1 MKGWQYILTG
11 MGIAIAVLIGFL
23 IGQKHPQ
30 KLPVEPIKEKADT
43 TSITYTKTFT
53 KPVFVEKTKLIHIRV
68 PVPVPV
74 TDTLWKHDTLYVYL
88 EREQIQWQ
96 DSLCRVYASGI
107 NPQVDSVTHFV
118 QETIITRE
126 ISVPVKVKSRWGLG
140 IQVGYGAGVNGKQVY
155 MTPYVG
161 VGISYNI
168 LSW

>member
-11 MGIAIAVLIGFL
+11 VGIAVAVLIGFL

-30 KLPVEPIKEKADT
+30 KLPVEPIKEKVDT
-43 TSITYTKTFT
+43 LLIFDTITLT
-53 KPVFVEKTKLIHIRV
+53 KPVFVEKIQLDSV
-68 PVPVPV
+68 YMPV

-118 QETIITRE
+118 QETIINKE
-126 ISVPVKVKSRWGLG
+126 ISIPVKVKSRWGLG
-140 IQVGYGAGVNGKQVY
+140 IQVGYGAGINGKQVY
-155 MTPYVG
+155 LTPYVG

>member
-11 MGIAIAVLIGFL
+11 VGIAVAVLIGFL
-23 IGQKHPQ
+23 IGQQHPQ
-30 KLPVEPIKEKADT
+30 KSPVEPIKEKVDT
-43 TSITYTKTFT
+43 LLIFDTITLT
-53 KPVFVEKTKLIHIRV
+53 KPVFVEKIQLDSV
-68 PVPVPV
+68 YMPV

-88 EREQIQWQ
+88 VREQIQWQ

-118 QETIITRE
+118 QETIVNRE

-155 MTPYVG
+155 LTPYVG

>member
-1 MKGWQYILTG
+1 MKGRQYILAG
-11 MGIAIAVLIGFL
+11 VGIAVAVLIGFL

-30 KLPVEPIKEKADT
+30 KSPVEPIKEEVDT
-43 TSITYTKTFT
+43 LLIFDTITLT
-53 KPVFVEKTKLIHIRV
+53 KPVFVEKIQLDSV
-68 PVPVPV
+68 YMPV

-118 QETIITRE
+118 QETIVNRE

-155 MTPYVG
+155 LTPYVG

>member
-11 MGIAIAVLIGFL
+11 VGIAVAVLIGFL

-30 KLPVEPIKEKADT
+30 KSPVEPIKEKVDT
-43 TSITYTKTFT
+43 LLIFDTITLT
-53 KPVFVEKTKLIHIRV
+53 KPVFVEKIQLDSV
-68 PVPVPV
+68 YMPV

-140 IQVGYGAGVNGKQVY
+140 MQVGYGAGINGKQVY

>member
-11 MGIAIAVLIGFL
+11 VGIAVAVLIGVL

-30 KLPVEPIKEKADT
+30 KSPVEPIKEKVDT
-43 TSITYTKTFT
+43 LLIFDTITLT
-53 KPVFVEKTKLIHIRV
+53 KPVFMEKIQLDSV
-68 PVPVPV
+68 YMPV

-88 EREQIQWQ
+88 VREQIQWQ

-155 MTPYVG
+155 LTPYVG

>member
-1 MKGWQYILTG
+1 MKGWQYIMTG
-11 MGIAIAVLIGFL
+11 VGIAVAVLIGFL
-23 IGQKHPQ
+23 IGHKHPQ
-30 KLPVEPIKEKADT
+30 KSPVEPIKEKVDT
-43 TSITYTKTFT
+43 LLIFDTITLT
-53 KPVFVEKTKLIHIRV
+53 KPVFVEKIQLDSV
-68 PVPVPV
+68 YMPV

-126 ISVPVKVKSRWGLG
+126 ISVPVKVKSRWGVG
-140 IQVGYGAGVNGKQVY
+140 IQVGYGAGINGKQVY

>member
-11 MGIAIAVLIGFL
+11 VGIAVAVLIGFL
-23 IGQKHPQ
+23 IGQQHPQ
-30 KLPVEPIKEKADT
+30 KSPVEPIKEKVDT
-43 TSITYTKTFT
+43 LLIFDTITLT
-53 KPVFVEKTKLIHIRV
+53 KPVFVEKIQLDSV
-68 PVPVPV
+68 YMPV

-96 DSLCRVYASGI
+96 DSLCRVYASGV

-118 QETIITRE
+118 QETIINRE
-126 ISVPVKVKSRWGLG
+126 IPVPVKVKSRWGLG
-140 IQVGYGAGVNGKQVY
+140 IQAGVGAGVNGKQVY
-155 MTPYVG
+155 LTPYVG

>member
-11 MGIAIAVLIGFL
+11 VGIAVAVLIGFL

-30 KLPVEPIKEKADT
+30 KSPVEPIKEKVDT
-43 TSITYTKTFT
+43 LLIFDTITLT
-53 KPVFVEKTKLIHIRV
+53 KPVFVEKIQLDSV
-68 PVPVPV
+68 YMPV

-155 MTPYVG
+155 LTPYVG

>member
-11 MGIAIAVLIGFL
+11 VGIAVAVLIGVL

-30 KLPVEPIKEKADT
+30 KSPVEPIKEKVDT
-43 TSITYTKTFT
+43 LLIFDTITLT
-53 KPVFVEKTKLIHIRV
+53 KPVFVEKIQLDSV
-68 PVPVPV
+68 YMPV

-140 IQVGYGAGVNGKQVY
+140 INVGYGAGVNGKQVY
-155 MTPYVG
+155 LTPYVG

>member
-11 MGIAIAVLIGFL
+11 VGIAVAVLIGFL
-23 IGQKHPQ
+23 IGEKHPQ
-30 KLPVEPIKEKADT
+30 KSPVEPIKEKVDT
-43 TSITYTKTFT
+43 LLIFDTITLT
-53 KPVFVEKTKLIHIRV
+53 KPVFVEKIQLDSV
-68 PVPVPV
+68 YMPV

-118 QETIITRE
+118 QETIVTRE

-140 IQVGYGAGVNGKQVY
+140 IQVGYGVGVNRKQVY
-155 MTPYVG
+155 LTPYVG
-161 VGISYNI
+161 LGISYNI

>member
-1 MKGWQYILTG
+1 MKGWQYILSG
-11 MGIAIAVLIGFL
+11 VGIAVAVLIGFL

-30 KLPVEPIKEKADT
+30 KSPVEPIKEKVDT
-43 TSITYTKTFT
+43 LLIFDTITLT
-53 KPVFVEKTKLIHIRV
+53 KPVFVEKIQLDSV
-68 PVPVPV
+68 YMPV

-126 ISVPVKVKSRWGLG
+126 IPVPVKVKSRWGLG
-140 IQVGYGAGVNGKQVY
+140 IQVGYGAGINGKQVY
-155 MTPYVG
+155 LTPYVG

>member
-11 MGIAIAVLIGFL
+11 VGIAVAVLIGFL

-30 KLPVEPIKEKADT
+30 KLPVEPIKEKVDT
-43 TSITYTKTFT
+43 LLIFDTITLT
-53 KPVFVEKTKLIHIRV
+53 KPVFMEKIQLDSV
-68 PVPVPV
+68 YMPV

-118 QETIITRE
+118 QETIVNRE

-140 IQVGYGAGVNGKQVY
+140 IQIGYGAGINGKQVY
-155 MTPYVG
+155 LTPYVG

>member
-11 MGIAIAVLIGFL
+11 VGIAVAVLIGFL

-30 KLPVEPIKEKADT
+30 KSPMEPIKEKVDT
-43 TSITYTKTFT
+43 LLIFDTITLT
-53 KPVFVEKTKLIHIRV
+53 KPIFVEKIQLDSV
-68 PVPVPV
+68 YMPV

-107 NPQVDSVTHFV
+107 NPQVDSITHFV
-118 QETIITRE
+118 QETIVNRE

-140 IQVGYGAGVNGKQVY
+140 IQVGYGAGINGKQVY
-155 MTPYVG
+155 LTPYVG

>member
-1 MKGWQYILTG
+1 MRGWQYILTG
-11 MGIAIAVLIGFL
+11 VGIAVAVLIGFL

-30 KLPVEPIKEKADT
+30 KLPVEPIKEKVDT
-43 TSITYTKTFT
+43 LLIFDTITLT
-53 KPVFVEKTKLIHIRV
+53 KPVFVEKIQLDSV
-68 PVPVPV
+68 YMPV
-74 TDTLWKHDTLYVYL
+74 TDTLWMHDTLYVYL

-118 QETIITRE
+118 QETIVNRE

-140 IQVGYGAGVNGKQVY
+140 IQVGYGAGINGKQVY
-155 MTPYVG
+155 LTPYVG

>member
-1 MKGWQYILTG
+1 MKGWQYILAG
-11 MGIAIAVLIGFL
+11 VGIAVAVLIGFL
-23 IGQKHPQ
+23 IGQQHPQ
-30 KLPVEPIKEKADT
+30 KSPVEPIKEKVDT
-43 TSITYTKTFT
+43 LLIFDTITLT
-53 KPVFVEKTKLIHIRV
+53 KPVFVEKIQLDSV
-68 PVPVPV
+68 YMPV

-140 IQVGYGAGVNGKQVY
+140 IQVGYGAGINGKQVY
-155 MTPYVG
+155 LTPYVG

>member
-11 MGIAIAVLIGFL
+11 VGIAVAVLIGFL
-23 IGQKHPQ
+23 IGQQHPQ
-30 KLPVEPIKEKADT
+30 KSPVEPIKEKVDT
-43 TSITYTKTFT
+43 LLIFDTITLT
-53 KPVFVEKTKLIHIRV
+53 KPVFVEKVQLDSV
-68 PVPVPV
+68 YMPV

-140 IQVGYGAGVNGKQVY
+140 IQFGYGAGINGKQVY
-155 MTPYVG
+155 LTPYVG

>member
-1 MKGWQYILTG
+1 MRGWQYILTG
-11 MGIAIAVLIGFL
+11 VGIAVAVLIGFL
-23 IGQKHPQ
+23 IGQQHPQ
-30 KLPVEPIKEKADT
+30 KLPVEPIKEKVDT
-43 TSITYTKTFT
+43 LLIFDTITLT
-53 KPVFVEKTKLIHIRV
+53 KPVFVEKIQLDSV
-68 PVPVPV
+68 YMPV

-155 MTPYVG
+155 LTPYVG

>member
-11 MGIAIAVLIGFL
+11 VGIAVAVLIGVL

-30 KLPVEPIKEKADT
+30 KSPVEPIKEKVDT
-43 TSITYTKTFT
+43 LLIFDTITLT
-53 KPVFVEKTKLIHIRV
+53 KPVFVEKIQLDSV
-68 PVPVPV
+68 YMPV

-107 NPQVDSVTHFV
+107 NPQLDSVTHFV
-118 QETIITRE
+118 QETIVNRE

-155 MTPYVG
+155 LTPYVG

>member
-11 MGIAIAVLIGFL
+11 VGIAVAVLIGFL
-23 IGQKHPQ
+23 IGHKHPR
-30 KLPVEPIKEKADT
+30 KSPVEPIKEKVDT
-43 TSITYTKTFT
+43 LLIFDTITLS
-53 KPVFVEKTKLIHIRV
+53 KPVFVEKIKLDSVLI
-68 PVPVPV
+68 PV
-74 TDTLWKHDTLYVYL
+74 TDTLWLHDTLYVYL

-96 DSLCRVYASGI
+96 DSLCRVYASGV

-118 QETIITRE
+118 RETIVNRE

-140 IQVGYGAGVNGKQVY
+140 IQVGYGAGINGKQVY
-155 MTPYVG
+155 LTPYVG

>member
-1 MKGWQYILTG
+1 MKGWQYILAG
-11 MGIAIAVLIGFL
+11 VGIAVAVLIGFL
-23 IGQKHPQ
+23 IGQQHPQ
-30 KLPVEPIKEKADT
+30 KSPVEPIKEKVDT
-43 TSITYTKTFT
+43 LLIFDTITLT
-53 KPVFVEKTKLIHIRV
+53 KPVFVEKIQLDSV
-68 PVPVPV
+68 YMPV
-74 TDTLWKHDTLYVYL
+74 TDTLWKHDTLFVYL

-118 QETIITRE
+118 QETIVNRE

-155 MTPYVG
+155 LTPYVG

>member
-1 MKGWQYILTG
+1 MRGWQYILTG
-11 MGIAIAVLIGFL
+11 MGIAVAVLIGFL

-30 KLPVEPIKEKADT
+30 KLPVEPIKEKVDT
-43 TSITYTKTFT
+43 LLIFDTITLT
-53 KPVFVEKTKLIHIRV
+53 KPVFVEKIQLDSV
-68 PVPVPV
+68 YMPV

-118 QETIITRE
+118 QETIVNRE

-140 IQVGYGAGVNGKQVY
+140 VQVGYGAGVNGKQVY
-155 MTPYVG
+155 LTPYVG

>member
-11 MGIAIAVLIGFL
+11 VGIAVAVLIGVL

-30 KLPVEPIKEKADT
+30 KSPVEPIKEKVDT
-43 TSITYTKTFT
+43 LLIFDTITLT
-53 KPVFVEKTKLIHIRV
+53 KPVFVEKIQLDSV
-68 PVPVPV
+68 YMPV

-118 QETIITRE
+118 QETIVTRE

-140 IQVGYGAGVNGKQVY
+140 INVGYGAGINGKQVY
-155 MTPYVG
+155 LTPYVG

>member
-11 MGIAIAVLIGFL
+11 VGIAVAVLIGFL

-30 KLPVEPIKEKADT
+30 KLPVEPIKEKVDT
-43 TSITYTKTFT
+43 LLIFDTITLT
-53 KPVFVEKTKLIHIRV
+53 KPVFVEKIQLDSV
-68 PVPVPV
+68 YMPV

-88 EREQIQWQ
+88 VREQIQWQ

-118 QETIITRE
+118 QETIVTRE

-140 IQVGYGAGVNGKQVY
+140 IQVGYGAGINGKQVY
-155 MTPYVG
+155 LTPYVG

>member
-1 MKGWQYILTG
+1 MRGWQYILTG
-11 MGIAIAVLIGFL
+11 VGIAVAVLIGFL

-30 KLPVEPIKEKADT
+30 KSPVEPIKEKVDT
-43 TSITYTKTFT
+43 LLIFDTITLT
-53 KPVFVEKTKLIHIRV
+53 KPVFVEKIQLDSV
-68 PVPVPV
+68 YMPV

-118 QETIITRE
+118 QETIINKE
-126 ISVPVKVKSRWGLG
+126 ISIPVKVKSRWGLG
-140 IQVGYGAGVNGKQVY
+140 IQVGYGAGINGKQVY
-155 MTPYVG
+155 LTPYVG

-168 LSW
+168 LS

>member
-11 MGIAIAVLIGFL
+11 VGIAVAVLIGFL

-30 KLPVEPIKEKADT
+30 KSPVEPIKEKVDT
-43 TSITYTKTFT
+43 LLIFDTITLT
-53 KPVFVEKTKLIHIRV
+53 KPVFVEKIQLDSV
-68 PVPVPV
+68 YMPV

-107 NPQVDSVTHFV
+107 NPQVDSVTHFL
-118 QETIITRE
+118 QETIINRE

-155 MTPYVG
+155 LTPYVG

>member
-11 MGIAIAVLIGFL
+11 VGIAVAVLIGFL

-30 KLPVEPIKEKADT
+30 KSPVEPIKEKVDT
-43 TSITYTKTFT
+43 LLIFDTITLT
-53 KPVFVEKTKLIHIRV
+53 KPIFVEKIQLDSV
-68 PVPVPV
+68 YMPV

-118 QETIITRE
+118 QETIITRK

-155 MTPYVG
+155 LTPYVG
-161 VGISYNI
+161 MGISYNI

>member
-11 MGIAIAVLIGFL
+11 VGIAVAVLIGFL
-23 IGQKHPQ
+23 IGKQHPQ
-30 KLPVEPIKEKADT
+30 KLPVEPIKEKVDT
-43 TSITYTKTFT
+43 LLIFDTITLT
-53 KPVFVEKTKLIHIRV
+53 KPVFVEKIQLDSV
-68 PVPVPV
+68 YMPV

-107 NPQVDSVTHFV
+107 NPQVDSVTHFL
-118 QETIITRE
+118 QETIINRE

-140 IQVGYGAGVNGKQVY
+140 IQVGYGAGINGKQVY
-155 MTPYVG
+155 LTPYVG

>member
-1 MKGWQYILTG
+1 MKGWQYILAG
-11 MGIAIAVLIGFL
+11 VGIAVAVLIGFL

-30 KLPVEPIKEKADT
+30 KSPVEPIKEKVDT
-43 TSITYTKTFT
+43 LLIFDTITLT
-53 KPVFVEKTKLIHIRV
+53 KPVFVEKIQLDSV
-68 PVPVPV
+68 YMPV

-118 QETIITRE
+118 QETIVTRE

-155 MTPYVG
+155 LTPYVG

>member
-11 MGIAIAVLIGFL
+11 VGIAVAVLIGFL
-23 IGQKHPQ
+23 IGQQHPQ
-30 KLPVEPIKEKADT
+30 KSPMGPIQEQVDT
-43 TSITYTKTFT
+43 LLIFDTITLK
-53 KPVFVEKTKLIHIRV
+53 KPVFVEKIQLDSV
-68 PVPVPV
+68 YMPV

-118 QETIITRE
+118 QETIVNRE

-155 MTPYVG
+155 LTPYVG

>member
-11 MGIAIAVLIGFL
+11 VGIAVAVLIGFL

-30 KLPVEPIKEKADT
+30 KLPVEPIKEKVDT
-43 TSITYTKTFT
+43 LLIFDTITLT
-53 KPVFVEKTKLIHIRV
+53 KPVFVEKIQLDSV
-68 PVPVPV
+68 YMPV

-118 QETIITRE
+118 QETIINRE

-140 IQVGYGAGVNGKQVY
+140 IQVGYGAGINGKQVY
-155 MTPYVG
+155 LTPYVG

>member
-11 MGIAIAVLIGFL
+11 VGIAVAVLIGFL
-23 IGQKHPQ
+23 IGQKYPQ
-30 KLPVEPIKEKADT
+30 KSPVEPITEKVDT
-43 TSITYTKTFT
+43 LLIFDTITLT
-53 KPVFVEKTKLIHIRV
+53 KPVFVEKIQLDSIYM
-68 PVPVPV
+68 PV

-118 QETIITRE
+118 QETIVTRE

-155 MTPYVG
+155 LTPYVG

>member
-11 MGIAIAVLIGFL
+11 VGIAVAVLIGFL

-30 KLPVEPIKEKADT
+30 KLPVAPIKEKVDT
-43 TSITYTKTFT
+43 LLIFDTITLT
-53 KPVFVEKTKLIHIRV
+53 KPVFVEKIQLDSV
-68 PVPVPV
+68 YMPV

-118 QETIITRE
+118 QETIVTRE

-155 MTPYVG
+155 LTPYVG

>member
-1 MKGWQYILTG
+1 MKGWQYILAG
-11 MGIAIAVLIGFL
+11 VGIAVAVLIGFL

-30 KLPVEPIKEKADT
+30 KSPVEPIKEKVDT
-43 TSITYTKTFT
+43 LLIFDTITLT
-53 KPVFVEKTKLIHIRV
+53 KPIFVEKIQLDSV
-68 PVPVPV
+68 YMPV

-126 ISVPVKVKSRWGLG
+126 ISIPVKVKSRWGLG

-155 MTPYVG
+155 LTPYVG

>member
-11 MGIAIAVLIGFL
+11 VGIAVAVLIGFL

-30 KLPVEPIKEKADT
+30 KSPVEPIKEKVDT
-43 TSITYTKTFT
+43 LLIFDTITLT
-53 KPVFVEKTKLIHIRV
+53 KPVFVEKIQLDSV
-68 PVPVPV
+68 YMPV

-88 EREQIQWQ
+88 VREQIQWQ

-118 QETIITRE
+118 QETIVNRE

-155 MTPYVG
+155 LTPYVG

>member
-1 MKGWQYILTG
+1 MRGWQYILTG
-11 MGIAIAVLIGFL
+11 VGIAVAVLIGFL

-30 KLPVEPIKEKADT
+30 KLPVEPIKEKVDT
-43 TSITYTKTFT
+43 LLIFDTITLT
-53 KPVFVEKTKLIHIRV
+53 KPVFMEKIQLDSV
-68 PVPVPV
+68 YMPV

-118 QETIITRE
+118 QETIVNRE

-155 MTPYVG
+155 LTPYVG

>member
-1 MKGWQYILTG
+1 MKGWQHILAG
-11 MGIAIAVLIGFL
+11 VGIAVAVLIGFL

-30 KLPVEPIKEKADT
+30 KSPVEPIKEKVDT
-43 TSITYTKTFT
+43 LLIFDTITLT
-53 KPVFVEKTKLIHIRV
+53 KPVFVEKIQLDSV
-68 PVPVPV
+68 YMPV

-140 IQVGYGAGVNGKQVY
+140 IQVGYGAGINGKQVY
-155 MTPYVG
+155 LTPYVG

>member
-11 MGIAIAVLIGFL
+11 VGIAVAVLIGFL

-30 KLPVEPIKEKADT
+30 KSPVEPIKEKVDT
-43 TSITYTKTFT
+43 LLIFDTITLT
-53 KPVFVEKTKLIHIRV
+53 KPVFVEKIQLDSV
-68 PVPVPV
+68 YMPV

-118 QETIITRE
+118 QETIVNRE

-140 IQVGYGAGVNGKQVY
+140 VQVGYGAGVNGKQVY
-155 MTPYVG
+155 LTPYVG

>member
-11 MGIAIAVLIGFL
+11 AGIAVAVLIGVL

-30 KLPVEPIKEKADT
+30 KSPVEPIKEKVDT
-43 TSITYTKTFT
+43 LLIFDTITLT
-53 KPVFVEKTKLIHIRV
+53 KPVFVEKIQLDSV
-68 PVPVPV
+68 YMPV

-140 IQVGYGAGVNGKQVY
+140 IQVGYGAGINGKQVY
-155 MTPYVG
+155 LTPYVG

>member
-11 MGIAIAVLIGFL
+11 VGIAVAVLIGFL

-30 KLPVEPIKEKADT
+30 KLPVKPIKEKVDT
-43 TSITYTKTFT
+43 LLIFDTITLT
-53 KPVFVEKTKLIHIRV
+53 KPVFVEKIQLDSV
-68 PVPVPV
+68 YMPV

-88 EREQIQWQ
+88 EREQLQWQ

-155 MTPYVG
+155 LTPYVG